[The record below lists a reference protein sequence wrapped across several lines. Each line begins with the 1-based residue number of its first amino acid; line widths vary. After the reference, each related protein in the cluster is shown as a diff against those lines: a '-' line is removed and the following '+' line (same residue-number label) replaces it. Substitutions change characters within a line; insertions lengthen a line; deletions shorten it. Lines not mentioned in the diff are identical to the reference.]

1 MSMTYPTIDI
11 EEFDKIA
18 KLLEDCISDPKALDP
33 AICPYDEAI
42 VAKLRKLTN
51 WLHPAARAS
60 VDPDKNPVGRPKKAP
75 ILPIDEVEKEVDE
88 IRKEIAQLKIDAK
101 GLETADRI
109 QIIKTRATLVEKII
123 AMKERITNVKKQ
135 QKFISDVMALL
146 EDVLEQGQREEFIK
160 RLSTY
165 LEE

>member
-1 MSMTYPTIDI
+1 MQYPELDI
-11 EEFDKIA
+11 EEFNKIS
-18 KLLEDCISDPKALDP
+18 KLLETVIEDPSMLDP
-33 AICPYDEAI
+33 ALCPYDPALTEKI
-42 VAKLRKLTN
+42 RKLTN
-51 WLHPAARAS
+51 WIHPVARES
-60 VDPDKNPVGRPKKAP
+60 GVEKNPVGRPRKEP
-75 ILPIDEVEKEVDE
+75 VLPIDEVEREVDE
-88 IRKEIAQLKIDAK
+88 IRKEIAQLKLDAK

-146 EDVLEQGQREEFIK
+146 EDVLDQKQREEFIK
-160 RLSTY
+160 RLGMY